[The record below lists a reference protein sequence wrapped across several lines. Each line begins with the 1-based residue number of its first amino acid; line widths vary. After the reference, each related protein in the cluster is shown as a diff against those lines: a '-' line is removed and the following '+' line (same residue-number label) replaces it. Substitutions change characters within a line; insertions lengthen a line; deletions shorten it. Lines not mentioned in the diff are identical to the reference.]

1 VLPSL
6 LEPVVRFALS
16 VSSQAVAV
24 TAAVAGLMLIM
35 AESEVA
41 EVLAL
46 LVAFLAAAVLLL
58 SQSAPEAGLAVAL
71 LGVFLTLMMQF
82 TARER
87 LLSFPTSARR
97 SIPLAFRALIAVLA
111 VWLAASIGVFQRPLD
126 EQQFAVVWLVI
137 SVGATLTITT
147 DTFKVGCA
155 LLMLLSAVVVY
166 YVSSTDE
173 ISFLVLGLLSLSA
186 FAVALATSRLAL
198 TPVAEEQE

>member
-198 TPVAEEQE
+198 TPVAGEQE